1 MTPKPL
7 LLFKVVLNSPA
18 VEHRWLIGQLIDEL
32 FSVRLAFAVEFFPKR
47 FMTPLPHRFTKT
59 TTTRRRPDPT
69 LQSIVIG
76 RGDPVQQQRKVWIFA
91 GIMAATLIGGLGAR
105 LVNLQLIDGGHW
117 RQRADDNRIRL
128 IARQPERGR
137 VLDAKG
143 RTLIGSKIAHSVFLW
158 PAAKQDDA
166 AWDATLTKL
175 ATILKKPKAELKQRL
190 GKTGPNAIDRIRV
203 ARNITPAQ
211 ATAIEEA
218 GATLNGVEVD
228 IESTR
233 VYPHGKAAAH
243 ILGYTGEVSEEEYGR
258 IKDNDYKRGDVNG
271 KLGIEA
277 SLEQQLRGERG
288 GKTLE
293 VDANGNIIQIIG
305 EKASKMGQE
314 VQLTIDIELQKATE
328 KVLGERKGAIV
339 VMNPNNGE
347 VLAMASWPT
356 FDPNMFSK
364 DKITEAEWQALQ
376 KLPHPF
382 VNRAVQAFPPASTFK
397 VVTTTAAI
405 ESGKWPADTVLQ
417 TFPEMT
423 IGGTTFGEW
432 NKAGF
437 GPLGFSGALTNSS
450 DTFFYQIARRIHGTQ
465 FTEWLQKFGIGQ
477 KTGIELPDEAAG
489 IAPDQA
495 WKKREMQDDLLLGDS
510 INMSIGQGFVTASPL
525 QMAAIYAV
533 PANGG
538 DRVKPHIVKSQG
550 SREYRT
556 PMHLKPETLNVI
568 HEGLRGVI
576 TQTTGRDLDV
586 SYLPSVSGKSGTSED
601 AGDGSDTWF
610 AAYAP
615 SEKAE
620 IVVVAFAERSG
631 GSGGKVGAPMVRD
644 VMAAYFELKAK
655 GKP

>member
-1 MTPKPL
+1 MTLLPNLPKP
-7 LLFKVVLNSPA
+7 S
-18 VEHRWLIGQLIDEL
+18 HRDQ
-32 FSVRLAFAVEFFPKR
+32 S
-47 FMTPLPHRFTKT
+47 
-59 TTTRRRPDPT
+59 
-69 LQSIVIG
+69 LQSIAVG
-76 RGDPVQQQRKVWIFA
+76 RVKPAQQQRKIWAFT
-91 GIMAATLIGGLGAR
+91 GIMAVSLIGALGTR
-105 LVNLQLIDGGHW
+105 LVNLQLIDGTHW

-137 VLDAKG
+137 VLDAQG
-143 RTLIGSKIAHSVFLW
+143 RTLIGSKLSHSVFLW

-166 AWDATLTKL
+166 AWDTTLAHL
-175 ATILKKPKAELKQRL
+175 ATIIKKPKAELKARL
-190 GKTGPNAIDRIRV
+190 GKHPPTAIDRIRV

-211 ATAIEEA
+211 VTAIEEA
-218 GATLNGVEVD
+218 GALLNGVEVD
-228 IESTR
+228 AETTR
-233 VYPHGKAAAH
+233 VYPHGRAAAH
-243 ILGYTGEVSEEEYGR
+243 ILGYTGEISEAEYGHL
-258 IKDNDYKRGDVNG
+258 KANDYQRGDVNG

-277 SLEQQLRGERG
+277 SLEQQLRGQRG

-293 VDANGNIIQIIG
+293 VDANGQVIQVIG
-305 EKASKMGQE
+305 EKPSKMGQE
-314 VQLTIDIELQKATE
+314 VRLTIDIELQKATE

-356 FDPNMFSK
+356 FDPNIFSK
-364 DKITEAEWQALQ
+364 DRITETEWQALQ

-397 VVTTTAAI
+397 VVTTAAAI
-405 ESGKWPADTVLQ
+405 ESGKWPANTVLQ
-417 TFPEMT
+417 TFPSLT

-437 GPLGFSGALTNSS
+437 GPLGFAGALAHSS
-450 DTFFYQIARRIHGTQ
+450 DTFFYQIARRIHGEP
-465 FTEWLQKFGIGQ
+465 FTEWLHKFGVGE

-495 WKKREMQDDLLLGDS
+495 WKQRELKDDFLLGDS
-510 INMSIGQGFVTASPL
+510 INMSIGQGFVTTSPL
-525 QMAAIYAV
+525 QVAAIFAV

-538 DRVKPHIVKSQG
+538 DRVKPHIIKSAD
-550 SREYRT
+550 SRRYRT
-556 PMHLKPETLNVI
+556 PIHLKSATLKVI
-568 HEGLRGVI
+568 RDGLRDVV
-576 TQTTGRDLDV
+576 TQTTGTDLDV
-586 SYLPSVSGKSGTSED
+586 SYLPSVAGKSGTSED

-615 SEKAE
+615 AEQAE

-631 GSGGKVGAPMVRD
+631 ETGGKVGAPMVRD

-655 GKP
+655 SKQP

>member
-1 MTPKPL
+1 MTL
-7 LLFKVVLNSPA
+7 LPNMP
-18 VEHRWLIGQLIDEL
+18 
-32 FSVRLAFAVEFFPKR
+32 
-47 FMTPLPHRFTKT
+47 
-59 TTTRRRPDPT
+59 RPNVPRSSSQDPS
-69 LQSIVIG
+69 LQGIVIG
-76 RGDPVQQQRKVWIFA
+76 RSNAERQKRKAWALASV
-91 GIMAATLIGGLGAR
+91 MAVSLIGALGSR
-105 LVNLQLIDGGHW
+105 LVNLQLIDGTHW

-137 VLDAKG
+137 VVDTQG
-143 RTLIGSKIAHSVFLW
+143 RTLIGSKLAHSVFLW
-158 PAAKQDDA
+158 PAANQDDA
-166 AWDATLTKL
+166 AWDGTLDRL
-175 ATILKKPKAELKQRL
+175 AKILNKPKADLQKRL
-190 GKTGPNAIDRIRV
+190 GKPDKTAIDRIRV

-218 GATLNGVEVD
+218 GARLHGVEVD
-228 IESTR
+228 AETTR
-233 VYPHGKAAAH
+233 VYPNGRAAAH
-243 ILGYTGEVSEEEYGR
+243 ILGYTGEISEDDYG
-258 IKDNDYKRGDVNG
+258 KLKADGYQRGDVNG

-277 SLEQQLRGERG
+277 ALEQQLRGQRG

-293 VDANGNIIQIIG
+293 VDANGNILRVLG
-305 EKASKMGQE
+305 EQPSRMGQE
-314 VQLTIDIELQKATE
+314 LHLTIDIDLQKATE

-347 VLAMASWPT
+347 VLAMASWPS

-364 DKITEAEWQALQ
+364 DRISEAEWQALQ
-376 KLPHPF
+376 KLPNPF

-397 VVTTTAAI
+397 VVTTAAAI

-417 TFPEMT
+417 TFPSMT

-450 DTFFYQIARRIHGTQ
+450 DTFFYQIARRIHGDS
-465 FTEWLQKFGIGQ
+465 FTTWLRKFGVGER
-477 KTGIELPDEAAG
+477 TGIELPDEAAG
-489 IAPDQA
+489 IAPDQT
-495 WKKREMQDDLLLGDS
+495 WKQREMKDDLLLGDS
-510 INMSIGQGFVTASPL
+510 INMAIGQGFVTASPL

-538 DRVKPHIVKSQG
+538 YRVKPHILKNKA
-550 SREYRT
+550 SREYREALN
-556 PMHLKPETLNVI
+556 LKPETLNVI

-644 VMAAYFELKAK
+644 VMAAYFELKSKKSTLKTAYSDPAK
-655 GKP
+655 LNE

>member
-1 MTPKPL
+1 MTLLPNLPKP
-7 LLFKVVLNSPA
+7 SQ
-18 VEHRWLIGQLIDEL
+18 RDQ
-32 FSVRLAFAVEFFPKR
+32 S
-47 FMTPLPHRFTKT
+47 
-59 TTTRRRPDPT
+59 
-69 LQSIVIG
+69 LQSIVVG
-76 RGDPVQQQRKVWIFA
+76 RGNPAQQKRKIWAFA
-91 GIMAATLIGGLGAR
+91 GIMAVSLIGGLGAR
-105 LVNLQLIDGGHW
+105 LVNLQLIDGAHW
-117 RQRADDNRIRL
+117 RQRADDNRIRM

-137 VLDAKG
+137 VLDAQG
-143 RTLIGSKIAHSVFLW
+143 RTLIGSKLSHSVFLW

-166 AWDATLTKL
+166 AWDTTLEHL
-175 ATILKKPKAELKQRL
+175 ATILKKPKAELKARL
-190 GKTGPNAIDRIRV
+190 GKHEPTAIDRIRV

-211 ATAIEEA
+211 VTAIEEA
-218 GATLNGVEVD
+218 GAILNGVEVD
-228 IESTR
+228 AETTR
-233 VYPHGKAAAH
+233 VYPHGRAAAH
-243 ILGYTGEVSEEEYGR
+243 ILGYTGEISEADYDR
-258 IKDNDYKRGDVNG
+258 LKTNDYQRGDVNG

-277 SLEQQLRGERG
+277 SLEQQLRGQRG

-293 VDANGNIIQIIG
+293 VDANGKVIQVIG

-314 VQLTIDIELQKATE
+314 VHLTIDIELQKQTE
-328 KVLGERKGAIV
+328 KILGERKGAIV

-356 FDPNMFSK
+356 FDPNIFSK
-364 DKITEAEWQALQ
+364 DRITETEWQALQ
-376 KLPHPF
+376 KLPNPF

-397 VVTTTAAI
+397 VVTTAAAI

-417 TFPEMT
+417 TFPSIT

-432 NKAGF
+432 NHAGF

-450 DTFFYQIARRIHGTQ
+450 DTFFYQVARRIHGEQ
-465 FTEWLQKFGIGQ
+465 FTEWLHKFGVGER
-477 KTGIELPDEAAG
+477 TGIELPDEAAG

-495 WKKREMQDDLLLGDS
+495 WKQREMHDDLLLGDS
-510 INMSIGQGFVTASPL
+510 VNMSIGQGFVTTSPL
-525 QMAAIYAV
+525 QVAAIFAV

-538 DRVKPHIVKSQG
+538 YRIKPHIVKSQDARG
-550 SREYRT
+550 YRESL
-556 PMHLKPETLNVI
+556 HLKPETLQVI
-568 HEGLRGVI
+568 REGLRGVV
-576 TQTTGRDLDV
+576 TQTTGTALDV

-615 SEKAE
+615 SENAE

-655 GKP
+655 GKKP

>member
-1 MTPKPL
+1 
-7 LLFKVVLNSPA
+7 
-18 VEHRWLIGQLIDEL
+18 
-32 FSVRLAFAVEFFPKR
+32 
-47 FMTPLPHRFTKT
+47 MTPLPHRLTKPT
-59 TTTRRRPDPT
+59 ATRVRPDPSLKST
-69 LQSIVIG
+69 VIG
-76 RGDPVQQQRKVWIFA
+76 RGDPLQQQRKVWAFA

-105 LVNLQLIDGGHW
+105 LVNLQLVDGGNW
-117 RQRADDNRIRL
+117 RQRADDNRMRL
-128 IARQPERGR
+128 IPRQPERGR

-143 RTLIGSKIAHSVFLW
+143 RMLIGSKISHSVFLW
-158 PAAKQDDA
+158 PAAKQDAA

-175 ATILKKPKAELKQRL
+175 AAILKQPKAELKQRL

-203 ARNITPAQ
+203 ARNITLAQ
-211 ATAIEEA
+211 ATTIEEA

-228 IESTR
+228 IEHTR

-243 ILGYTGEVSEEEYGR
+243 ILGYTGEISEEDYGR
-258 IKDNDYKRGDVNG
+258 LKGNDYKRGDVNG
-271 KLGIEA
+271 KLGVEA
-277 SLEQQLRGERG
+277 SLEQQLRGQRG

-293 VDANGNIIQIIG
+293 VDANGDIQRITG
-305 EKASKMGQE
+305 EQAAKVGQE
-314 VQLTIDIELQKATE
+314 IHLTIDIELQKATE

-356 FDPNMFSK
+356 FDPNLFSK

-405 ESGKWPADTVLQ
+405 ESGKWPANTVLQ
-417 TFPEMT
+417 TFPSLT

-437 GPLGFSGALTNSS
+437 GPLGFSGALAHSS
-450 DTFFYQIARRIHGTQ
+450 DTFFYQIARRIHGDA
-465 FTEWLQKFGIGQ
+465 FTAWLHKFGVGER
-477 KTGIELPDEAAG
+477 TGIELPDEAAG
-489 IAPDQA
+489 ILPDQA
-495 WKKREMQDDLLLGDS
+495 WKQRELKDDLLLGDS
-510 INMSIGQGFVTASPL
+510 INMSIGQGFVTTSPL
-525 QMAAIYAV
+525 QVAAIFAV

-538 DRVKPHIVKSQG
+538 DRVKPHIVKSADA
-550 SREYRT
+550 RNYRA
-556 PMHLKPETLNVI
+556 PMRLQPETLQVLR
-568 HEGLRGVI
+568 EGLRDVV

-586 SYLPSVSGKSGTSED
+586 GYLPAVSGKSGTSED
-601 AGDGSDTWF
+601 TGEGSDTWF

-631 GSGGKVGAPMVRD
+631 ESGGKVGAPMVRD

>member
-1 MTPKPL
+1 MTLLPNLPKP
-7 LLFKVVLNSPA
+7 S
-18 VEHRWLIGQLIDEL
+18 
-32 FSVRLAFAVEFFPKR
+32 
-47 FMTPLPHRFTKT
+47 
-59 TTTRRRPDPT
+59 RRDPS
-69 LQSIVIG
+69 LQSIAVG
-76 RGDPVQQQRKVWIFA
+76 RGNPVQQKRKIWAFA
-91 GIMAATLIGGLGAR
+91 GIMAVSLIGGLGAR
-105 LVNLQLIDGGHW
+105 LVNLQLIDGTHW

-143 RTLIGSKIAHSVFLW
+143 RTLIGSKLSHSVFLW
-158 PAAKQDDA
+158 PAAKQSDA
-166 AWDATLTKL
+166 AWDATLGHL
-175 ATILKKPKAELKQRL
+175 ATILKKPKAELKARL
-190 GKTGPNAIDRIRV
+190 GQHEPSSIDRIRV

-211 ATAIEEA
+211 VTAIEEA
-218 GATLNGVEVD
+218 GPILNGVEVD
-228 IESTR
+228 AETTR
-233 VYPHGKAAAH
+233 VYPYGRAAAH
-243 ILGYTGEVSEEEYGR
+243 ILGYTGEISEADYGR
-258 IKDNDYKRGDVNG
+258 LKANDYQRGDVNG

-277 SLEQQLRGERG
+277 SLEPQLRGQRG

-293 VDANGNIIQIIG
+293 VDANGQVIQVIG
-305 EKASKMGQE
+305 EKASMMGQE
-314 VQLTIDIELQKATE
+314 VHLTIDIELQKATE

-364 DKITEAEWQALQ
+364 DRITETEWQALQ

-417 TFPEMT
+417 TFPAIT

-432 NKAGF
+432 NQAGF
-437 GPLGFSGALTNSS
+437 GPLGFSGALAHSS
-450 DTFFYQIARRIHGTQ
+450 DTFFYQIARRIHGEQ
-465 FTEWLQKFGIGQ
+465 FTEWLHKFGVGER
-477 KTGIELPDEAAG
+477 TGIELPDEAAG

-510 INMSIGQGFVTASPL
+510 INMSIGQGFVTTSPL
-525 QMAAIYAV
+525 QVAAIFAV

-538 DRVKPHIVKSQG
+538 DRVKPHIVKSAD
-550 SREYRT
+550 SRSYRT
-556 PMHLKPETLNVI
+556 PMHLKPETLKVI
-568 HEGLRGVI
+568 REGLRGVV
-576 TQTTGRDLDV
+576 TQTTGTDLDV
-586 SYLPSVSGKSGTSED
+586 SYLPAVSGKSGTSED

-615 SEKAE
+615 SENAE

-631 GSGGKVGAPMVRD
+631 SSGGKVGAPMVRD

-655 GKP
+655 GKKP